1 MNCYLFSIYLVRVLS
16 PPPHTHTNREA
27 NQYYDFLT
35 ISLCLTLILLSLFT
49 HAAVPRGVEDHEQVG
64 DLLRVHPQKGIS
76 SIEEKSTGKFPKRGG
91 CTFFQLAWYL
101 RGAVQK
107 ILSGLVHKWGWGAG
121 KTLHFF
127 FDGGKIC
134 SEFSEISC
142 FRKHIRFH
150 EKNLHF
156 CSYVRQGLG
165 GGGHVR

>member
-165 GGGHVR
+165 GHVR